1 MYHVS
6 EFEVFDEQ
14 AAQDVGSRGRSQP
27 TRRGLEVVGERR
39 QKSTILIGPNIRKR
53 SIYVI
58 DLRFP
63 LMTDASR
70 DYHVRQS
77 YGYLAMQNGF

>member
-1 MYHVS
+1 MKRFGSGGRTKAEKHDFDRTKYPKAS
-6 EFEVFDEQ
+6 EYVYL
-14 AAQDVGSRGRSQP
+14 RHRS
-27 TRRGLEVVGERR
+27 T
-39 QKSTILIGPNIRKR
+39 S
-53 SIYVI
+53 